1 MKQELMLVEE
11 EIKEVNAEIVYF
23 GIQDLLPIGMTF
35 IVLGIGLVFGLQVMG
50 DVKSDTTADTYEYN
64 ASVQTIQ
71 AVSKIP
77 AKLSIIVTVV
87 IAAILL
93 GILVRYLMV
102 RFG

>member
-1 MKQELMLVEE
+1 
-11 EIKEVNAEIVYF
+11 
-23 GIQDLLPIGMTF
+23 MTF

-50 DVKSDTTADTYEYN
+50 DVKTDLTADTAEYN
-64 ASVQTIQ
+64 ASVKTIE

-77 AKLSIIVTVV
+77 AKLGIIVTVV